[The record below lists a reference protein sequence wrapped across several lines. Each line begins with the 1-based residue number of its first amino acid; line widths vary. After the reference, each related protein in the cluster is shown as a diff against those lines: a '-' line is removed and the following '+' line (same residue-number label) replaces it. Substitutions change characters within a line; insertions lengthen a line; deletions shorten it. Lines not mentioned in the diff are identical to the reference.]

1 MSEGDL
7 VRLKTRYP
15 IWLYSYGLSD
25 GDLGIV
31 AKIGEE
37 DTLVYWLRIR
47 KQGSVK
53 NNLLEL
59 VELETKWKSI
69 KELAVNYLVV

>member
-15 IWLYSYGLSD
+15 IWLYSFGLSD
-25 GDLGIV
+25 GDLGIITE
-31 AKIGEE
+31 IGKE

-59 VELETKWKSI
+59 VELETK
-69 KELAVNYLVV
+69 

>member
-7 VRLKTRYP
+7 DRLKTRYP
-15 IWLYSYGLSD
+15 IWLYSFGLSD

-31 AKIGEE
+31 AKVGQN

-59 VELETKWKSI
+59 VELETK
-69 KELAVNYLVV
+69 

>member
-15 IWLYSYGLSD
+15 IWLYSFGLSD

-59 VELETKWKSI
+59 VELETKWK
-69 KELAVNYLVV
+69 KKLL

>member
-37 DTLVYWLRIR
+37 SESKAL
-47 KQGSVK
+47 
-53 NNLLEL
+53 
-59 VELETKWKSI
+59 
-69 KELAVNYLVV
+69 

>member
-15 IWLYSYGLSD
+15 IWLYSFGLSD

-31 AKIGEE
+31 AEVGEE
-37 DTLVYWLRIR
+37 DTLVYWLRIQ
-47 KQGSVK
+47 KQGIVK

-59 VELETKWKSI
+59 VELETK
-69 KELAVNYLVV
+69 

>member
-1 MSEGDL
+1 MNEGDL

-15 IWLYSYGLSD
+15 IWVYSFGLSD

-31 AKIGEE
+31 AKVGEE
-37 DTLVYWLRIR
+37 DTLVYWLRIQ
-47 KQGSVK
+47 KQGIVK

-59 VELETKWKSI
+59 VELETK
-69 KELAVNYLVV
+69 

>member
-1 MSEGDL
+1 MKKIEIGTL
-7 VRLKTRYP
+7 VRFKH
-15 IWLYSYGLSD
+15 D

-31 AKIGEE
+31 AEVGQD

-59 VELETKWKSI
+59 VELETK
-69 KELAVNYLVV
+69 

>member
-15 IWLYSYGLSD
+15 IWLYSLGLSD

-31 AKIGEE
+31 AKVGQN

-59 VELETKWKSI
+59 VELETK
-69 KELAVNYLVV
+69 